1 MIAGTSSKLSG
12 SFLQKYGVP
21 MFGDNIGIRTGA
33 KIIDDVT
40 IDDNCRIGA
49 NCVVVKGMPPDTT
62 AVSVP
67 TRFIEADH
75 ELNNSPV
82 CHDEM

>member
-21 MFGDNIGIRTGA
+21 MFGDNVGIGNGA
-33 KIIDDVT
+33 KIIDDMT
-40 IDDNCRIGA
+40 IGA
-49 NCVVVKGMPPDTT
+49 NCVVVKGMPPNTT

-82 CHDEM
+82 CHDEL